1 VEKGLQLLKDNGFRL
16 ATLTNSPPLAL
27 KQQLI
32 NSNLTDYFE
41 QALSIDSLKKYKPAA
56 ETIYG
61 PQKN

>member
-1 VEKGLQLLKDNGFRL
+1 VKGLQLLKDNGFRL

-41 QALSIDSLKKYKPAA
+41 QALSMIVLKNTNQPETYLWAA
-56 ETIYG
+56 
-61 PQKN
+61 KN

>member
-1 VEKGLQLLKDNGFRL
+1 MVRL
-16 ATLTNSPPLAL
+16 ATLTNSPPLAK

-56 ETIYG
+56 ETYLWAA
-61 PQKN
+61 KN